1 MTTITSGL
9 RVLARRVLIPFA
21 LAGAVI
27 LAPAFGILE
36 DHETTTISAQGGV
49 STYQGPGYVY
59 GGGTYL

>member
-9 RVLARRVLIPFA
+9 SALARRILIPIA

-36 DHETTTISAQGGV
+36 DHESTTISAQGGV

-59 GGGTYL
+59 SGGNDL